1 MEILNII
8 KRYQKYQQLRKLELK
23 IKMALKKKIKET
35 REEIALLDQALPK
48 TKYQTT
54 EKINKAYNK
63 KRQTLENEID
73 EIREK
78 LKSLG

>member
-54 EKINKAYNK
+54 EKINKVYNK